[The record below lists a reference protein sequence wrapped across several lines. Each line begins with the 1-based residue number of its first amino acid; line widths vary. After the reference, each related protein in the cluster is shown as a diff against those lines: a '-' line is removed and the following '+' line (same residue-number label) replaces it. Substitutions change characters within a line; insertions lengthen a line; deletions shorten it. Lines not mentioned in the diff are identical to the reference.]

1 LHKMADNMLKNI
13 AEGIAGAVVMAA
25 AFVTPFLNSRRARW
39 GATDDEVNKT
49 LPGDDLVPNSKGGYT
64 HALTIRAST
73 AEVWPWLVQLGQGRG
88 GFYSYDSLEN
98 MVGCNIHS
106 VDRIIPEFQH
116 LEVGDRIL
124 IYPSGQGYA
133 VASIAPKRMLVL
145 LERVDTQS
153 GNTFELTDKMPDKYI
168 NQSWVLFL
176 EKIDRKTM
184 RLISR
189 SRNDWN
195 NSLVNTLVFG
205 IFGPISLMMDR
216 KMLLGI
222 KRRAEAGIKRT
233 KAAAV

>member
-1 LHKMADNMLKNI
+1 MAGNLLKNI
-13 AEGIAGAVVMAA
+13 VEGIAGAAMMAT
-25 AFVTPFLNSRRARW
+25 AFITPFLNSRRTRW
-39 GATDDEVNKT
+39 GATDKEVNKT
-49 LPGDDLVPNSKGGYT
+49 LPGDDLVPDSKGGYT
-64 HALTIRAST
+64 HAITIWAST
-73 AEVWPWLVQLGQGRG
+73 AKVWPWLVQLGQGRG

-106 VDRIIPEFQH
+106 ADRIIPEFQN

-124 IYPSGQGYA
+124 IYPGGQGYT
-133 VASIAPKRMLVL
+133 VASIVPQRMLVL

-153 GNTFELTDKMPDKYI
+153 GKPFELTKKMPDKYL

-176 EKIDRKTM
+176 ERIDRSTT

-205 IFGPISLMMDR
+205 IFGPISLVMDR

-222 KRRAEAGIKRT
+222 KKRAEKSVKRT
-233 KAAAV
+233 KTATV